1 MYQGL
6 SSMFQAATRL
16 LYTVPVCWN
25 FSVFMWEH
33 MQEVSC
39 QFVAAYESRFLLLYL
54 TWATE
59 GSRLFM
65 IISMMAAADLV
76 LQGYSPM
83 GYALK
88 EEAQKFRR
96 NTPAHKRN
104 QNNMPQEYLCMPGI
118 LKLVWVAGFYS
129 SGKSKD
135 KKVQMWSYIC
145 TLTGK
150 SGFNYYQNEAK
161 PRNCIQLI
169 ICWII

>member
-16 LYTVPVCWN
+16 LYTVPACRN

-104 QNNMPQEYLCMPGI
+104 QNNTPHRNISACQG
-118 LKLVWVAGFYS
+118 YS
-129 SGKSKD
+129 NLSELQAFIQVGRVKT
-135 KKVQMWSYIC
+135 KKYRC
-145 TLTGK
+145 
-150 SGFNYYQNEAK
+150 EAIYV
-161 PRNCIQLI
+161 P
-169 ICWII
+169 